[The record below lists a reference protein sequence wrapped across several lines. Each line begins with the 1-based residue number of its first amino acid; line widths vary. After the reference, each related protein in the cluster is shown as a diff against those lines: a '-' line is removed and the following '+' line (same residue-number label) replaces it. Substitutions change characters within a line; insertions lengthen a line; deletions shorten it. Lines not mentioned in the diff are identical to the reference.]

1 MALTD
6 TWLKAHILK
15 AHTKV
20 IEKTDRAG
28 LFARV
33 SKKGK
38 IVFHLRYLYNHKQHR
53 IDLGSY
59 PLISLKTAREN
70 ALKCKASV
78 EQGYDP
84 RLLKKTARAQIL
96 AALTLQQLFLKWY
109 DAFCVPNKQ
118 GAFEI
123 RRSFEIYVLPKLGQL
138 PVDDIS
144 ADTWL
149 TLFEQVKPKAPSIA
163 LRLLNNARQMLAWA
177 VRRKLIADNVLVAI
191 SARQDLGLSSQA
203 TTRTL
208 SDTEITGLLKCL
220 EHSRIADKNRLFIK
234 LCLIY
239 GCRNGELRQARK
251 ADFDFDKMIWTVP
264 PAHHKTGK
272 KTGQPLIRPI
282 TPGIKILLEACFKL
296 NASSYAFTNAGS
308 NEPMGRTALL
318 SLPYHVMQWLRK
330 NEGVAMPH
338 WSIHDLRRTFR
349 TQVAV
354 FTDPHIA
361 ELMLG
366 HSLKGTWGVYD
377 RYDYLK
383 EQAECLEKWQ
393 CRLVALGLNQPE
405 HPCCLPTPARPQPP
419 INS

>member
-1 MALTD
+1 MALTT
-6 TWLKAHILK
+6 TWLKTHSRK
-15 AHTKV
+15 AHPKV
-20 IEKTDRAG
+20 IEKTDRDG
-28 LFARV
+28 LSARV
-33 SKKGK
+33 SKQGK
-38 IVFHLRYLYNHKQHR
+38 IVFQLRFRYNCKQNR

-59 PLISLKTAREN
+59 PFISLKTAREN

-84 RLLKKTARAQIL
+84 RLLKKTDRAQIL

-118 GAFEI
+118 CAIEI

-138 PVDDIS
+138 PVDSIT
-144 ADTWL
+144 ADAWL

-163 LRLLNNARQMLAWA
+163 LRLLVNAKQMLAWA
-177 VRRKLIADNVLVAI
+177 SRRKLITHNDLVEI

-203 TTRTL
+203 ATRTL
-208 SDTEITGLLKCL
+208 SDAEITGLLKCL
-220 EHSRIADKNRLFIK
+220 EHSRIAAKNRLFIK

-282 TPGIKILLEACFKL
+282 TPGIKTLLEDCFRL
-296 NASSYAFTNAGS
+296 NASAYAFTNEGG
-308 NEPMGRTALL
+308 NEPLGRSAPL

-330 NEGVAMPH
+330 NAGVDMPH

-349 TQVAV
+349 TQVSV
-354 FTDPHIA
+354 FTEPHIA
-361 ELMLG
+361 ELMMG
-366 HSLKGTWGVYD
+366 HKLPGVWGVYD

-393 CRLVALGLNQPE
+393 CRLVALGLE
-405 HPCCLPTPARPQPP
+405 PP
-419 INS
+419 HT

>member
-1 MALTD
+1 MLTD
-6 TWLKAHILK
+6 TWLKNNLRK
-15 AHTKV
+15 SNEKV
-20 IEKTDRAG
+20 IEKTDRDG
-28 LFARV
+28 LSVRV
-33 SKKGK
+33 SQKGK
-38 IVFHLRYLYNHKQHR
+38 IVFQLRFRYNNKQHR

-59 PLISLKTAREN
+59 PLISLKIAREN
-70 ALKCKASV
+70 ALRCKASV

-96 AALTLQQLFLKWY
+96 EALTLQQLFLKWY
-109 DAFCVPNKQ
+109 DAFCVQNKQ
-118 GAFEI
+118 CAAEI
-123 RRSFEIYVLPKLGQL
+123 RRSFEIYVLPMLGQL

-177 VRRKLIADNVLVAI
+177 VRRKLIAGNVLVAI
-191 SARQDLGLSSQA
+191 SARQDLGLSSKA

-208 SDTEITGLLKCL
+208 GDAEITGLLKCL
-220 EHSRIADKNRLFIK
+220 EHSRIAAKNRLFIK

-239 GCRNGELRQARK
+239 GCRNGELRLARK

-282 TPGIKILLEACFKL
+282 TPGIKTLLEDCFKL
-296 NASSYAFTNAGS
+296 NASAYAFTNEGGNA
-308 NEPMGRTALL
+308 PMGRAAPV
-318 SLPYHVMQWLRK
+318 SLPYRVMQWLRK
-330 NEGVAMPH
+330 NEGIDMPH

-354 FTDPHIA
+354 FTEPHIA
-361 ELMLG
+361 EIMLG
-366 HSLKGTWGVYD
+366 HSLKGVWGIYD

-393 CRLVALGLNQPE
+393 CRLVDLGLNNLSTHASFPRQNV
-405 HPCCLPTPARPQPP
+405 LNRP
-419 INS
+419 